1 MSDRETL
8 NVYAARAQDY
18 DRNFSRDT
26 PDADLQ
32 RFIDAMPVGAQVLDL
47 GCGPGAASGFMA
59 QAGLKPEAWDPVPEM
74 LALAAARP
82 GVIALQAGYDDL
94 TATHSYDGIWCNFSM
109 LHTPLAQWP
118 NQIARIRAALKPG
131 GLFHMGTKLGSGEV
145 RDKIGRLYSYM
156 TEPDLTALITDTGF
170 TIEHSRTGAE
180 AGLSGEV
187 APFIILQARA

>member
-8 NVYAARAQDY
+8 HVYAARAQDY

-47 GCGPGAASGFMA
+47 GCGPGAASEFMA

-156 TEPDLTALITDTGF
+156 NEPDLTALITDTGF